1 MNAEAAEVLALSALA
16 HIANHETLLDRF
28 VATAGVSV
36 EDIRAG
42 AGDPAFLAGVLDF
55 LMTDEAALVA
65 FCQETEIAPE
75 TPGRARALLP
85 GAAPDW

>member
-28 VATAGVSV
+28 VVTAGLSAD
-36 EDIRAG
+36 DIRTG
-42 AGDPAFLAGVLDF
+42 ASEPAFLAGVLDF
-55 LMTDEAALVA
+55 LLADEAALVA
-65 FCQETEIAPE
+65 FCQESEIAPDS
-75 TPGRARALLP
+75 PSRARALLP